1 MREKRRKSS
10 ISKSLK
16 CESCS
21 MQSKLD
27 EADDLLS
34 CGKWYVV
41 CLNLVSIYFIINVI
55 IIALENYVP
64 YA

>member
-10 ISKSLK
+10 ISKAFK

-21 MQSKLD
+21 LQSKLD

-34 CGKWYVV
+34 CGKWYV
-41 CLNLVSIYFIINVI
+41 CYMLKLG
-55 IIALENYVP
+55 
-64 YA
+64 